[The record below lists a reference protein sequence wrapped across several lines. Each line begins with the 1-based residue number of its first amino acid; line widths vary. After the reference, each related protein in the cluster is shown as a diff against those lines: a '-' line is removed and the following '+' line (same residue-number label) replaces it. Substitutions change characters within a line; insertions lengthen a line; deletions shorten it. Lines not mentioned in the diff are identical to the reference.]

1 MHRKEDIRDIR
12 KCPQD
17 EVKSGWS
24 VSVDANRALLTI
36 GNTVPQLTFSTIF
49 VNSTSKEP
57 RLPEPTNTVYYI
69 LRICNTISSS
79 SSSSCHCYN
88 VCNTLVDNEL
98 LENMADLRIR
108 HQAIEGVYVCVGGWF
123 CVSHTAHT
131 D

>member
-57 RLPEPTNTVYYI
+57 RLPEPTNNVYY
-69 LRICNTISSS
+69 NT
-79 SSSSCHCYN
+79 
-88 VCNTLVDNEL
+88 
-98 LENMADLRIR
+98 ADLQHHIIIIIIIIMSLL
-108 HQAIEGVYVCVGGWF
+108 QCM
-123 CVSHTAHT
+123 
-131 D
+131 